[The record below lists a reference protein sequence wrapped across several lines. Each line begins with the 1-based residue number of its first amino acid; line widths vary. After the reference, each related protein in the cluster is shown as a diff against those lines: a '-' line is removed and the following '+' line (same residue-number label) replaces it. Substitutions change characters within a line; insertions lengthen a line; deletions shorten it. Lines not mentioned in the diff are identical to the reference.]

1 MGAKAMKK
9 FIRSLIV
16 ATSIFL
22 VASDVAAIEIKEV
35 KSSAGVK
42 AWLVEDHTNPI
53 ITVDFSF
60 RGGAALDPVGK
71 EGLANL
77 VSATLDEGAGDLKSQ
92 VFQKKLEDLAISLSF
107 RFGLDSFSGS
117 LLTLKKN
124 QKTAFELLSLALT
137 KPRFDAEPVERIRS
151 QIIAGIRQKSEN
163 PQQIASQ
170 VLFAKLFPKHP
181 YGRPSDGT
189 EDTINV
195 IKIADLKVF
204 IEQRLA
210 RNNLVISIVG
220 DITETDLKI
229 LLDKTFGALPAN
241 ASLKAIAEVTPNAI
255 KKTIVIQKVIPQS
268 IITFAQPG
276 IKRDHPDFFPAYVM
290 NYILGGGGFSS
301 RLYEEV
307 REKRGLAYSAYS
319 YLAPFDH
326 AGLIIG
332 GAGTENARTGQT
344 VKVLR
349 DEWAKMNKLGIKKQE
364 LDDAKTYLTGSYPLR
379 FSSSGRIARI
389 LTSIQKENLGL
400 DYIKK
405 RNSLIK
411 AVTLEAV
418 NRVATKLLNPN
429 KITMVIVG
437 EPKGIKS
444 SPN

>member
-1 MGAKAMKK
+1 MKK

-229 LLDKTFGALPAN
+229 LLNKTFGALPAN

-332 GAGTENARTGQT
+332 GAGTANARTGQT

-349 DEWAKMNKLGIKKQE
+349 DEWTKMNELGIKKQE

>member
-1 MGAKAMKK
+1 MKK

-170 VLFAKLFPKHP
+170 ILFAKLFPKHP

-210 RNNLVISIVG
+210 RNNLIISIVG
-220 DITETDLKI
+220 DITETDLKT

>member
-1 MGAKAMKK
+1 MKK

-170 VLFAKLFPKHP
+170 ILFAKLFPKHP

-195 IKIADLKVF
+195 IKIADLRVF

-220 DITETDLKI
+220 DITETDLKT

>member
-210 RNNLVISIVG
+210 RKNLVISIVG
-220 DITETDLKI
+220 DITETDLKM

-332 GAGTENARTGQT
+332 GAGTANARTVQT

-437 EPKGIKS
+437 EPKGINS